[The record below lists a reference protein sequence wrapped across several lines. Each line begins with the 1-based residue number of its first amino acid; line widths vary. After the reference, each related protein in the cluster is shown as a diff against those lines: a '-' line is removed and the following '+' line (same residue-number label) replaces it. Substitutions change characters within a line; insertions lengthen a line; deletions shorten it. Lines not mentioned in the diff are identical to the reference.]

1 MMKFFG
7 LNHLWDHVSMT
18 TFCGG
23 RLVVL
28 LEEYHSFE
36 KDEKFVQ
43 FGILDL
49 CSSMDLKR
57 AYR

>member
-1 MMKFFG
+1 MMIR
-7 LNHLWDHVSMT
+7 NNLWDHVSMT

-43 FGILDL
+43 LGILDL
-49 CSSMDLKR
+49 STSMDLKR